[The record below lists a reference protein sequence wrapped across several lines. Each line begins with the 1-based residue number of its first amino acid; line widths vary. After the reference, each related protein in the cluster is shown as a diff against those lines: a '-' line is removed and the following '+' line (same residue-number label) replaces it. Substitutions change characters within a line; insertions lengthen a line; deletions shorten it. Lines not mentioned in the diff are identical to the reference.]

1 MDSMAMVA
9 SNKEIKDA
17 MTGNDAA
24 DMTRAKELRSFFRI
38 VTSDLNSLGIPMIFT
53 NHVGVN
59 IGGYGDP
66 VVQSGGGGVEFSPS
80 VTLFLS
86 KAKLKDNKDDDKR
99 QTGVIVTAKTA
110 KNRFSQ
116 PRTIKFPIYF
126 DRPFNRYA
134 GVQDFITWENVGI
147 DRGNII
153 TKTAYEKLK
162 GADKDKVQVFR
173 PTGGEKD
180 MYFAPKATAQ
190 KWIVSHLGE
199 AVTTQELYT
208 ARVMDPL
215 EDTFDEVIT
224 KEFAFSS
231 TGNEEELEQLLDEVD
246 NLEEEQE

>member
-1 MDSMAMVA
+1 
-9 SNKEIKDA
+9 

-38 VTSDLNSLGIPMIFT
+38 ITSDLNSLGIPLIFT

-86 KAKLKDNKDDDKR
+86 KAKLKDNKKDEKR

-134 GVQDFITWENVGI
+134 GVQDYITWENVGI
-147 DRGNII
+147 ARGNII
-153 TKTAYEKLK
+153 TEGAYKKLK
-162 GADKDKVQVFR
+162 GDAQDKVEVFR
-173 PTGGEKD
+173 PTGAEKD
-180 MYFAPKATAQ
+180 MYFVPKATAM

-199 AVTTQELYT
+199 ALTSSQLYS

-215 EDTFDEVIT
+215 EDAFDEII
-224 KEFAFSS
+224 KKDFAFSS

-246 NLEEEQE
+246 NLEEDQE